1 MLLHLQFKKK
11 NHYDHLTTERET
23 MDFTYTFQGIIQ
35 IWPSEMTQN
44 TFKEIWQYREAIKTK
59 AIIEPRGQD
68 LLMNETHKYLHDL
81 DLRSIDCTASVH
93 FSGIS
98 FESQQW
104 FLNGH
109 HAGST
114 KACFNEA
121 YKRPHHHKENDDE
134 RRDR

>member
-1 MLLHLQFKKK
+1 
-11 NHYDHLTTERET
+11 
-23 MDFTYTFQGIIQ
+23 
-35 IWPSEMTQN
+35 
-44 TFKEIWQYREAIKTK
+44 
-59 AIIEPRGQD
+59 
-68 LLMNETHKYLHDL
+68 MNEMCKYLHDL

-121 YKRPHHHKENDDE
+121 YKRPITKKRMMMKEEISNQENLCTSKDYHIHPS
-134 RRDR
+134 